1 MAKITLND
9 ITTEF
14 RGQAQLNNN
23 FTAIENEFQNK
34 VLYRNN
40 PGNESNSMQNHLDM
54 NGFNLLNVGNPTAL
68 GISNAT
74 AVNIPYENSAIGAVA
89 VTVQSKLSEFLSVKD
104 FGAVGN
110 GSTDDTVAIQA
121 AFDAAEDRVL
131 LFPKGTYLCG
141 AVTISKQVRAVGE
154 GADATLI
161 KASGTTINLWS
172 ITTTARVDVENMTFF
187 CAVSET
193 KQISGSYLKYET
205 ASGYNFGSRIKNCV
219 FAYSYIGVQF
229 VDAAGWSI
237 EDCYFV
243 LSSTGVAI
251 NNTNTPDAGDS
262 TIRSC
267 VFDAG
272 DLTGS
277 AIVQASSGGLRII
290 NNKILNGN
298 YGYVGEFNT
307 SPLTTSIVLIQN
319 NSIENQ
325 ATANIGFNASGSST
339 FSQVVIEGNQLT
351 VRGSGIGI
359 IFSDPGYDYIDSVN
373 ISDNLFNLGNSST
386 GVSFDRGSRMVLL
399 PNTFIGNGTNETA
412 VNIGGNVDSLVFYP
426 QVALD
431 CTTGLGGVLT
441 NVTFYAGLSQSGSVS
456 ATASAAYASLYT
468 TALQNVT
475 FPLAFPVTPKVQAT
489 VNSKTGG
496 GLSASVYDISA
507 GGFNIVMFGITS
519 GGVVNAN
526 WFATL

>member
-14 RGQAQLNNN
+14 RGQAQINNN
-23 FTAIENEFQNK
+23 FTSIENEFQNK

-40 PGNESNSMQNHLDM
+40 PGNEANSMQNHLDM

-74 AVNIPYENSAIGAVA
+74 AVNIPYENSATGAVA

-154 GADATLI
+154 GADATYI
-161 KASGTTINLWS
+161 KASGAAINLWS
-172 ITTTARVDVENMTFF
+172 ITTTARVDVENMTFSP
-187 CAVSET
+187 AVTNT
-193 KQISGSYLKYET
+193 KQTAAAYIKYEPT
-205 ASGYNFGSRIKNCV
+205 SGYNFGSRIRNCV
-219 FAYSYIGVQF
+219 FAYSYRGVQF
-229 VDAAGWSI
+229 VKAATWSI
-237 EDCYFV
+237 EDCYFAWYRYAV
-243 LSSTGVAI
+243 EVA
-251 NNTNTPDAGDS
+251 NTDTPDAGDS
-262 TIRSC
+262 TIRAN

-272 DLTGS
+272 DATGD
-277 AIVQASSGGLRII
+277 AVRQLSSGGLRII

-298 YGYVGEFNT
+298 YGYVGEFN
-307 SPLTTSIVLIQN
+307 SNPSMTSILLIQG
-319 NSIENQ
+319 NSIEWP
-325 ATANIGFNASGSST
+325 ATAGIALNGTSST
-339 FSQVVIEGNQLT
+339 TFGMVIMEGNQLS
-351 VRGSGIGI
+351 VPASGIGFI
-359 IFSDPGYDYIDSVN
+359 LSDPGYDYLDSVN
-373 ISDNLFNLGNSST
+373 ISDNLFNLGNSAV
-386 GVSFDRGSRMVLL
+386 GVNLARGARITML
-399 PNTFIGNGTNETA
+399 PNTFYGNGTNETA
-412 VNIGGNVDSLVFYP
+412 VTIGGNVDSVVFYP

-526 WFATL
+526 WFATI

>member
-14 RGQAQLNNN
+14 RGQAQINNN
-23 FTAIENEFQNK
+23 FTSIENEFQNK

-54 NGFNLLNVGNPTAL
+54 NGFNLLNVGNPTSL

-74 AVNIPYENSAIGAVA
+74 AVNIPYENSATGAVA

-110 GSTDDTVAIQA
+110 GVTDDTVAIQA
-121 AFDAAEDRVL
+121 AFNAGVNQEIR
-131 LFPKGTYLCG
+131 FPAGTYLCG
-141 AVTISKQVRAVGE
+141 TIIIANQCRAVGE
-154 GADATLI
+154 GPGSTNI
-161 KASGTTINLWS
+161 KANGTSIDLWKVE
-172 ITTTARVDVENMTFF
+172 TVTRVDVENIAFVPAITD
-187 CAVSET
+187 T
-193 KQISGSYLKYET
+193 KQVDGTYLKYET

-219 FAYSYIGVQF
+219 FAYSYRGVQF

-237 EDCYFV
+237 EDCYFA
-243 LSSTGVAI
+243 LYATGIAV
-251 NNTNTPDAGDS
+251 NNLATPDAGDS
-262 TIRSC
+262 TIRAC

-277 AIVQASSGGLRII
+277 AIVQSSSGGLRII

-307 SPLTTSIVLIQN
+307 SPLTTSIVLIQS

-325 ATANIGFNASGSST
+325 ATANIGFNASSSST
-339 FSQVVIEGNQLT
+339 FSQVIIEGNQLS

-386 GVSFDRGSRMVLL
+386 GVSFNRGSRITLL
-399 PNTFIGNGTNETA
+399 PNTFYGNGTNETA
-412 VNIGGNVDSLVFYP
+412 VTIGGNVDSVVFYP

-441 NVTFYAGLSQSGSVS
+441 NVIFYAGLSQSGSVS
-456 ATASAAYASLYT
+456 ATASAAYGSLYT
-468 TALQNVT
+468 TALQNVA
-475 FPLAFPVTPKVQAT
+475 FPLAFPVVPKVQAT

-496 GLSASVYDISA
+496 GLSASVYDVSA

>member
-14 RGQAQLNNN
+14 RGQAQINNN

-40 PGNESNSMQNHLDM
+40 PGNEANNMQSHLDM

-74 AVNIPYENSAIGAVA
+74 AVNIPYENSASGAVT

-110 GSTDDTVAIQA
+110 GTTDDTAAIQA

-154 GADATLI
+154 GADATYI
-161 KASGTTINLWS
+161 KASGAAINLWS
-172 ITTTARVDVENMTFF
+172 ITTTARVDVENMTFSP
-187 CAVSET
+187 AVTNT
-193 KQISGSYLKYET
+193 KQTAAAYIKYEPT
-205 ASGYNFGSRIKNCV
+205 SGYNFGSRIRNCV
-219 FAYSYIGVQF
+219 FAYSYRGVQF
-229 VDAAGWSI
+229 VKAATWSI
-237 EDCYFV
+237 EDCYFAWYRYAV
-243 LSSTGVAI
+243 EVA
-251 NNTNTPDAGDS
+251 NTDTPDAGDS
-262 TIRSC
+262 TIRAS

-272 DLTGS
+272 DATGD
-277 AIVQASSGGLRII
+277 AVRQLSSGGLRII

-298 YGYVGEFNT
+298 YGYVGEFN
-307 SPLTTSIVLIQN
+307 SNPSMTSILLIQG
-319 NSIENQ
+319 NSIEWA
-325 ATANIGFNASGSST
+325 ATAGIALNGTSST
-339 FSQVVIEGNQLT
+339 TFGMVIMEGNQLS
-351 VRGSGIGI
+351 VPASGIGLI
-359 IFSDPGYDYIDSVN
+359 LSDPGYDYLDSVN
-373 ISDNLFNLGNSST
+373 ISDNLFNLGNSAV
-386 GVSFDRGSRMVLL
+386 GVNLARGARITML
-399 PNTFIGNGTNETA
+399 PNTFYGNGTNETA
-412 VNIGGNVDSLVFYP
+412 ITIGANVDSAVIYP

-431 CTTGLGGVLT
+431 CTTGITGVLT

-496 GLSASVYDISA
+496 GLSVSVYDISA

-526 WFATL
+526 WFATV